1 MLLESQSA
9 GPPGFLLSTA
19 LYTIPEQVK
28 ALRKKIPRERS
39 EQGRFFFSKPE
50 GLALTAPGLCRDLLS
65 KKASMKLL
73 IARAKTLFKDC
84 EWQIA
89 LLTAKSA

>member
-1 MLLESQSA
+1 MNRPVLPVAVWRSVAGFCRLLFSLCLLLESQSA

-19 LYTIPEQVK
+19 PYTIPVQGK

-50 GLALTAPGLCRDLLS
+50 GSGL
-65 KKASMKLL
+65 
-73 IARAKTLFKDC
+73 DC
-84 EWQIA
+84 SGIM
-89 LLTAKSA
+89 